1 MKRRRRTSGK
11 SNLERWLLTYS
22 DLITLLLI
30 FFVVMY
36 SLSSLN
42 AKKFQEIAMSLSLA
56 MGGGQSLMNE
66 PGASLVPGISG
77 SSLGEDVQAA
87 IDTKEIS
94 DLEKIRQEL
103 QAYIDENGLNDR
115 VSVTLEER
123 GVVLSFKDVALFPLG
138 SAELTGDAREL
149 INKTGQILKKAPQ
162 YIRVE
167 GHTDNLPINTSQ
179 YPSNWELSVT
189 RSTRVVQ
196 ELIRELDFHPERLSA
211 AGYGEFRPKSPNDT
225 PQNRQQNR
233 RVDIV
238 VLKSKY
244 ETAEPMAGLQPPA
257 ISPGETGEMWQN
269 SPDRLTGSIKT

>member
-1 MKRRRRTSGK
+1 MKRRRKTGK
-11 SNLERWLLTYS
+11 KANHERWLLTYS
-22 DLITLLLI
+22 DLITLLMI

-36 SLSSLN
+36 ALSSLN
-42 AKKFQEIAMSLSLA
+42 AKKFQAMAVSLSHA
-56 MGGGQSLMNE
+56 MGGGQSVMDQ

-77 SSLGEDVQAA
+77 SSLVEE
-87 IDTKEIS
+87 IDLGVNVEENK
-94 DLEKIRQEL
+94 DLEMIRREL

-115 VSVTLEER
+115 VSVNLEER
-123 GVVLSFKDVALFPLG
+123 GVVLSFKDVALFALG
-138 SAELTGDAREL
+138 SAELTQDAREL

-167 GHTDNLPINTSQ
+167 GHTDNLPINTLQ

-189 RSTRVVQ
+189 RATRVVQ
-196 ELIRELDFHPERLSA
+196 ELINELGFHPERLSA

-225 PQNRQQNR
+225 AQDRQQNR

-244 ETAEPMAGLQPPA
+244 ETAEPMALLPPPA
-257 ISPGETGEMWQN
+257 INPGE
-269 SPDRLTGSIKT
+269 L